1 MSIHKGLGWERV
13 GVLRK
18 AEPVAGMDRQGIVGS
33 KRLRSV
39 HSKHRLE
46 PEAQEQDVSP
56 VPGHTAGRG
65 DPEAT
70 RTLCQE
76 ILFVV
81 PNLAK
86 LLSSNLRAT
95 AHFSLGSST
104 KPCPQRRC
112 SGTLTGRYHSK
123 SNLAALRVVCGCVC
137 VCGHA
142 HADLATQPGTRAQS
156 RRSQPGQPRPPGDT

>member
-65 DPEAT
+65 APEAT

-123 SNLAALRVVCGCVC
+123 SNLAALRVVCVCVC
-137 VCGHA
+137 VCAHA
-142 HADLATQPGTRAQS
+142 HAYLATQPGTRAQS